1 LAQHELVRWEQALVL
16 QVVLTLAAGALV
28 YYGLRRQRK
37 GFGTLEERA
46 TLRTLAFATST
57 LRALRQGLTER
68 SAARVLPEVEV
79 QAGAPAV
86 ALYGTDRLLAFH
98 AAAAGPGEGHRLH
111 VGAETPA
118 VLEALASGRLRMVRV
133 HRQSEEACDLRTAIV
148 APLIV
153 NERSVAA
160 LVTYHTQ
167 SPRPASLRIASDLAD
182 LLATQLRLQEA
193 ETQRMALARSE
204 LKALQ
209 AQISPHFVYNSL
221 TTIAAF
227 IRTDPDR
234 ARLLITDFADF
245 TRRAFTSPQ
254 AEFSK
259 LADEL
264 VYVNQYLVI
273 EQARLGERL
282 TVRYHIEPEVLSITV
297 PTLVLQPLVE
307 NAVKHG
313 IEDASGRGTV
323 EIRAEDEDDEC
334 LITVSDDGAGF
345 RPQLAGEGPG
355 ALTNIDHR
363 LRQVFGSGYGLAIES
378 GPKSG
383 TTVQLRVPKYRPGVR
398 AS

>member
-1 LAQHELVRWEQALVL
+1 MRWEQALAL
-16 QVVLTLAAGALV
+16 QVALTVVAAALV
-28 YYGLRRQRK
+28 YLGLRRQRK

-46 TLRTLAFATST
+46 TLRTLAFATSS
-57 LRALRQGLTER
+57 LRTLRQGLSER
-68 SAARVLPEVEV
+68 SAAGVLPEVEA

-86 ALYGTDRLLAFH
+86 ALYAPDRLLAFH

-118 VLEALASGRLRMVRV
+118 VLEALTSGRLRMIRI
-133 HRQSEEACDLRTAIV
+133 HRQPAEACDLRTAIV
-148 APLIV
+148 APLTV
-153 NERSVAA
+153 NECPVAA

-204 LKALQ
+204 LKALR

-234 ARLLITDFADF
+234 ARQLITDFADF
-245 TRRAFTSPQ
+245 TRRAFSSPQ

-297 PTLVLQPLVE
+297 PTLVVQPLVE

-345 RPQLAGEGPG
+345 HPQLAQEGLG
-355 ALTNIDHR
+355 ALSNVDQR
-363 LRQVFGSGYGLAIES
+363 LRQVFGPGYGLAIES
-378 GPKSG
+378 GPGGG
-383 TTVQLRVPKYRPGVR
+383 TTVRLRVPKYRPGVR